1 MVRIFVDDG
10 GYISEE
16 TIKKYNIVV
25 LKHPVFIKEKE
36 VSGMGYKQF
45 CDKLKGGVISRTAL
59 ISPAYIQETYE
70 GIEEN
75 DIISVHISSGMSG
88 TINSARKASESVKG
102 KNIHIVDSL
111 MTCSGEALLA
121 MILAYK
127 ANEGATFE
135 GLRNEAD
142 KIRDN
147 IKYYLVI
154 EDLSYLER
162 GGRIGKAKALLSSL
176 FKIKPILAYN
186 NEGKIIPY
194 NKVRTNMQVIG
205 KIFNEDK
212 KYKYI
217 LVNKTYYS
225 DLQDNVIEKIKDR
238 CENLFV
244 AGSNNVITNYLG
256 PIAWTIAMY

>member
-88 TINSARKASESVKG
+88 TINSARKASESCLLYTSPSPR
-102 KNIHIVDSL
+102 DS
-111 MTCSGEALLA
+111 
-121 MILAYK
+121 
-127 ANEGATFE
+127 
-135 GLRNEAD
+135 
-142 KIRDN
+142 
-147 IKYYLVI
+147 
-154 EDLSYLER
+154 
-162 GGRIGKAKALLSSL
+162 
-176 FKIKPILAYN
+176 
-186 NEGKIIPY
+186 
-194 NKVRTNMQVIG
+194 
-205 KIFNEDK
+205 
-212 KYKYI
+212 
-217 LVNKTYYS
+217 
-225 DLQDNVIEKIKDR
+225 
-238 CENLFV
+238 
-244 AGSNNVITNYLG
+244 
-256 PIAWTIAMY
+256 